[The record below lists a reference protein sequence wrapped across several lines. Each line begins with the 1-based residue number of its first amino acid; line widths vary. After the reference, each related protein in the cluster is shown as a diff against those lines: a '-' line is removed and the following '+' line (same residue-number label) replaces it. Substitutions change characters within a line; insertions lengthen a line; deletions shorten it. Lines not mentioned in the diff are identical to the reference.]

1 MKRMNYKVLT
11 AAVAVALLM
20 AGSFLQVFASPSIAG
35 LQGESESAVAEDSA
49 DGTNAAAVL
58 SRTDVYTDRA
68 NSEEYMTADEEGELQ
83 ETPLSRAIGMAAS
96 AVTGTDENG
105 APMVDNIPTVADIV
119 RALKQDE
126 ADEQGEGETFDLD
139 SLDQLTYFRDF
150 KYAVSGKKV
159 TAGDQLVVDG
169 QAIVLE
175 NGQIQVSISGDEVM
189 RSGQKEAFRIIQCDP
204 VKKTYYV
211 LEMKE
216 YDETTGDFIVD
227 FPCVGPY
234 MVTQIMNR
242 EVQ

>member
-11 AAVAVALLM
+11 AAAAVALLM

-68 NSEEYMTADEEGELQ
+68 NSEEYMTADEAGELQ
-83 ETPLSRAIGMAAS
+83 ETPLSKAISMAAS
-96 AVTGTDENG
+96 AVTGVAENG
-105 APMVDNIPTVADIV
+105 APVVDNVPTVADII

-126 ADEQGEGETFDLD
+126 AEEQGEGEAFDLD

-150 KYAVSGKKV
+150 KYVVSGKKV
-159 TAGDQLVVDG
+159 TAGDRLVVDG
-169 QAIVLE
+169 QAVVLE

-189 RSGQKEAFRIIQCDP
+189 RSGQKETFRIIQCDP

-242 EVQ
+242 DVQ

>member
-1 MKRMNYKVLT
+1 MKRMDYKVLA
-11 AAVAVALLM
+11 AAVAVAILM

-35 LQGESESAVAEDSA
+35 LQGEVESAVAEDST

-68 NSEEYMTADEEGELQ
+68 NSEEYMIADEAGELQ
-83 ETPLSRAIGMAAS
+83 ETPLSKVIGMAAS
-96 AVTGTDENG
+96 AVTGVAENG
-105 APMVDNIPTVADIV
+105 TPVVDDIPTVADII
-119 RALKQDE
+119 RELKQ
-126 ADEQGEGETFDLD
+126 EGSFDLD

-150 KYAVSGKKV
+150 KYADSGKRV
-159 TAGDQLVVDG
+159 TVGDQLVVDG
-169 QAIVLE
+169 QAVVLE

-189 RSGQKEAFRIIQCDP
+189 RSGKKEAFRIIQCDP

-216 YDETTGDFIVD
+216 YDETTGNFIVN

-242 EVQ
+242 VVQ